1 MFRKHR
7 QYRVLHIFVLFLDG
21 LSKMV
26 YKRETL
32 QKTVNP
38 ITGHNADW
46 GGGWAGEFKLI
57 NEL

>member
-7 QYRVLHIFVLFLDG
+7 QYRMLHIFVLFLDA

-38 ITGHNADW
+38 IKMQTGV
-46 GGGWAGEFKLI
+46 GWAGKFKLI